1 MTRLLHLDSSPRGER
16 SHSRHL
22 SGLFVSA
29 FKAVHPNL
37 EVVYRDLGHN
47 PVPHVDEAWIA
58 GAYLPPENQSP
69 EMKDR
74 MQTSDMLVDELIA
87 ADYVVLGAPMY
98 NFNVPSTLKAYIDQV
113 IRLGRTFAMDKGN
126 YVALLPPG
134 KKLLVIT
141 SRGGMYRPGMPT
153 APYDMQEPF
162 LKLAFGFMGITDAT
176 FVHADGLNF
185 GDEQREK
192 SLAEAESAL
201 HAAAKVW

>member
-22 SGLFVSA
+22 SGLFVNA
-29 FKAVHPNL
+29 FKAVHPDL

-47 PVPHVDEAWIA
+47 PVPHVDETWIA

-74 MQTSDMLVDELIA
+74 MKTSDMLVDELIA

-126 YVALLPPG
+126 YVALLPSG
-134 KKLLVIT
+134 KKLLVVT
-141 SRGGMYRPGMPT
+141 SRGGMYRPGMPA

-201 HAAAKVW
+201 HTAAKVW

>member
-16 SHSRHL
+16 SYSRNL
-22 SGLFVSA
+22 SGLFVNA
-29 FKAVHPNL
+29 FKAAHPNV
-37 EVVYRDLGHN
+37 EVVYRDLGHH
-47 PVPHVDEAWIA
+47 PVPHVDEAWVA
-58 GAYLPPENQSP
+58 GAFLPPEAQSS

-74 MQTSDMLVDELIA
+74 MKTSDELVDELIA
-87 ADYVVLGAPMY
+87 ADYVVLGVPMY

-126 YVALLPPG
+126 YLGLLPPG
-134 KKLLVIT
+134 KKLLAIT

-153 APYDMQEPF
+153 VPYDLQEPF
-162 LKLAFGFMGITDAT
+162 LKLAFGFMGIADIT

-192 SLAEAESAL
+192 SLAEAEATL
-201 HAAAKVW
+201 QEAVKAW

>member
-22 SGLFVSA
+22 SGLFVNA
-29 FKAVHPNL
+29 FKAVHPDL
-37 EVVYRDLGHN
+37 EVEYRDLGHN

-58 GAYLPPENQSP
+58 GAFMPPEAQSP
-69 EMKDR
+69 EMKER
-74 MQTSDMLVDELIA
+74 MQTSDELVDELIA

-113 IRLGRTFAMDKGN
+113 IRLGRTFGMDKGN

-134 KKLLVIT
+134 KKMLVIT
-141 SRGGMYRPGMPT
+141 SRGGMYRPGMPA
-153 APYDMQEPF
+153 APYDLQEPF
-162 LKLAFGFMGITDAT
+162 LKLAFGFMGITDIT

-185 GDEQREK
+185 GDEQRDK
-192 SLAEAESAL
+192 SLAEAETAL
-201 HAAAKVW
+201 HEAVKTW

>member
-22 SGLFVSA
+22 SGLFVNA
-29 FKAVHPNL
+29 FKAARPDA

-47 PVPHVDEAWIA
+47 PVPHVDEAWVA
-58 GAYLPPENQSP
+58 GAFLPPEVQSP
-69 EMKDR
+69 EMKER
-74 MQTSDMLVDELIA
+74 MQASDVLVDELIA

-113 IRLGRTFAMDKGN
+113 IRLGRTFSMDKGN

-134 KKLLVIT
+134 KKMLVIT
-141 SRGGMYRPGMPT
+141 SRGGMYRPGMPA
-153 APYDMQEPF
+153 APYDLQEPF
-162 LKLAFGFMGITDAT
+162 LKLAFGFMGITDTT

-185 GDEQREK
+185 GDEQRDK
-192 SLAEAESAL
+192 SLAEAETAL
-201 HAAAKVW
+201 HEAAKSW